1 MMAPDEGMKNKRR
14 ILAAERRFRQPE
26 SWLRIQSA
34 IFAKPASIGATV
46 ALYRVSG
53 CLSAA
58 TKQKPRYPSNAVLFR
73 LFSGFHLNHFHRK
86 HGGFHAR
93 HIAAAQ
99 TRRGRGL
106 LASGFGYQRGGIGFH
121 KLQT

>member
-1 MMAPDEGMKNKRR
+1 MENKRR
-14 ILAAERRFRQPE
+14 ILAAERGFRQPE
-26 SWLRIQSA
+26 SLAAHSVRNLCEARKHWGNRRSVSRFRLPFSRA
-34 IFAKPASIGATV
+34 I
-46 ALYRVSG
+46 
-53 CLSAA
+53 
-58 TKQKPRYPSNAVLFR
+58 KQKPRYPSNAVLLR

>member
-58 TKQKPRYPSNAVLFR
+58 TKQKPRYPSNAVLLR